1 MKTTVL
7 TLSELSCGHCVKRV
21 QEVLS
26 KIDGVEKA
34 EVSLDKAVVV
44 SDRDPQVLIDA
55 IVEAG
60 YQAKLGEDSPK
71 PNQLPKTDNVSQNP
85 DPAVVEAHRDAQDQ
99 VMLLL
104 EGLSCV
110 ACVNR
115 VEKALYQ
122 VPQVSKVQINLAE
135 QTALVFGQ
143 GEVTDMISAV
153 QQAGYG
159 AELLEDEQT
168 RREKYQQQI
177 EHEVRLRKWQGTIAL
192 SFGVLLMLWGMLG
205 GSMVITDHSRPYW
218 FVICFST
225 LAIMIF
231 TGGHFYQKAAKNL
244 LKKTATMDT
253 LVALGTG
260 AAWLYSFVLCLKP
273 DIFPENARHL
283 YFEASAMIIG
293 FINFGKMLEAKAK
306 QRSSKALERL
316 VDLTPNKAIVVEEQG
331 EREIAVSAIKQGM
344 MLRLKTGDRVAV
356 DGIVSQGS
364 AWLDESMLT
373 GEPLPVEK
381 QVGDKVI
388 AGTLVSD
395 GSVLFQAEYIGDKTT
410 LANIIRLVRQ
420 AQSSK
425 PQLAQL
431 ADKIAAV
438 FVPVVISL
446 ALLAGIIW
454 YVIGPQPA
462 LSYALVVF
470 TTVLIIACP
479 CALGLATPM
488 SIIAGIGRAAELGI
502 LVRDADALQKA
513 ASADTLVFDK
523 TGTLTKGEPKVTALY
538 TFNAW
543 SEAQILGFAA
553 TLEQN
558 ANHPLAKAIVDYA
571 DEQKALKAVT
581 IEDFRTL
588 KGLGV
593 SGVYDGQALLLGNRT
608 LMAQQGID
616 LAQEQ
621 ALSADLEQKL
631 TQGATLVYLAVAQQL
646 AAIFAIQDPIREDSR
661 EALQRLTQQ
670 GYHLVMLTGDQAK
683 TAQAIATE
691 LGIEQVIAGVLPE
704 GKADAVKNLQAQ
716 GRHVVMIGDGINDAP
731 ALAQADVSIA
741 MGSGSDIAIETA
753 ELTLMRHSIS
763 AVADALV
770 LSKGILHNMK
780 QNLFGAFIYNILG
793 IPLAAGVLYP
803 VAHLLL
809 NPMWAGLAMALSSIT
824 VVSNA
829 NRLLKFK
836 VNQ

>member
-7 TLSELSCGHCVKRV
+7 ALSELSCGHCVKRV

-44 SDRDPQVLIDA
+44 TDRDPQVLIDA

-71 PNQLPKTDNVSQNP
+71 PNQLPKTDNISQNP
-85 DPAVVEAHRDAQDQ
+85 DPAVVEAHSEAQDQ

-135 QTALVFGQ
+135 QTALVFGK
-143 GEVTDMISAV
+143 GEVADMISAV

-168 RREKYQQQI
+168 RREKQQQQI
-177 EHEVRLRKWQGTIAL
+177 QYEIRLRRRQGIIAL
-192 SFGVLLMLWGMLG
+192 GFGAILMLWGMFG
-205 GSMVITDHSRPYW
+205 DMSVTEQSRPYW
-218 FVICFST
+218 LMVSVIT
-225 LAIMIF
+225 LAIMMF
-231 TGGHFYQKAAKNL
+231 TGGHFYQRAVKNL
-244 LKKTATMDT
+244 RKKTATMDT

-273 DIFPENARHL
+273 DLFPYNARHL

-306 QRSSKALERL
+306 QRSSNALQRL
-316 VDLTPNKAIVVEEQG
+316 VDLTPNRAIVVDEQG
-331 EREIAVSAIKQGM
+331 EREIAVAAIKQGM
-344 MLRLKTGDRVAV
+344 TLRLKTGDRVAV

-381 QVGDKVI
+381 QAGDKVI

-395 GSVLFQAEYIGDKTT
+395 GSVLFQAEHIGDKTT

-454 YVIGPQPA
+454 YAIGPQPA

-488 SIIAGIGRAAELGI
+488 SIIAGIGRAAELGV

-523 TGTLTKGEPKVTALY
+523 TGTLTKGEPKVTTLY
-538 TFNAW
+538 TFNTW
-543 SEAQILGFAA
+543 SAAQILGFAA

-571 DEQKALKAVT
+571 DEQTALKAVAL
-581 IEDFRTL
+581 EDFRTL

-593 SGVYDGQALLLGNRT
+593 SGVCDGQALLLGNRT
-608 LMAQQGID
+608 LMTQQGID

-621 ALSADLEQKL
+621 ALSTDLEQKL
-631 TQGATLVYLAVAQQL
+631 NQGATLVYLAVAQQL

-683 TAQAIATE
+683 TAQAIAAE
-691 LGIEQVIAGVLPE
+691 LGIKQVIAGVLPE
-704 GKADAVKNLQAQ
+704 GKADTVKNLQAQ

-829 NRLLKFK
+829 NRLLKFN